1 MNRIARIAAA
11 LSLVSFSAIAAEEPA
26 EPPKTNLAPPIV
38 AVRAEMNQVVDRILV
53 NGLIAAEEEILVQ
66 PQVEGLAI
74 DELLADVGDTVK
86 KGDVLARLSDDQL
99 ILQKSQLA
107 ANKAKAEAALAQLEA
122 QKVEVEANTN
132 ELEKTAQRAKQLAAK
147 GTYSTVQ
154 ADQAEAQ
161 AVAGRAKVR
170 SVEES
175 IKVGQ
180 ADIDVVEAQ
189 IKDIDLKLARTEVK
203 APADGVITAR
213 AAKVGTIASASAGA
227 MFTMIRDGKLEL
239 KADVSETDILRIEP
253 GMKADIQVS
262 GLKDSRTGTVRL
274 VEPTLSTTSRL
285 GTVRIDFDNSDR
297 LKAGL
302 FAEAEII
309 AEKREGV
316 TVPVTSVSL
325 SRDGDSVLL
334 ITDGQ
339 THRTEVETG
348 IRDGDRI
355 EITKG
360 LSAGD
365 LIVAKAGAFV
375 RDGDRIKPVVEDDP
389 ETTAAIAD

>member
-1 MNRIARIAAA
+1 MTRIAILAA
-11 LSLVSFSAIAAEEPA
+11 LFSLAAFPTLAADEQTEP
-26 EPPKTNLAPPIV
+26 TQSNLAPSII
-38 AVRAEMNQVVDRILV
+38 AVRAESGTMTDRILV

-74 DELLADVGDTVK
+74 DELLVDVGDTVT
-86 KGDVLARLSDDQL
+86 KGEVLARLSDDQL
-99 ILQKSQLA
+99 VLQKSQLV

-122 QKVEVEANTN
+122 QKVEVEANTT
-132 ELEKTAQRAKQLAAK
+132 ELEKTARRAEQLAK
-147 GTYSTVQ
+147 NGTYSTVQ

-189 IKDIDLKLARTEVK
+189 IKDIDLRLARTEVK

-239 KADVSETDILRIEP
+239 RADVSETDILRIEP
-253 GMKADIQVS
+253 GMPAEIDVS
-262 GLKDSRTGTVRL
+262 GLREPREGSVRL
-274 VEPTLSTTSRL
+274 VEPTLSATSRL
-285 GTVRIDFDNSDR
+285 GIVRIDFDDSDG
-297 LKAGL
+297 LKSGL

-309 AEKREGV
+309 AEEREGV
-316 TVPVTSVSL
+316 TVPITSVSL
-325 SRDGDSVLL
+325 SRDGATVLL
-334 ITDGQ
+334 LSDGQ
-339 THRTEVETG
+339 ARRTEVETG

-375 RDGDRIKPVVEDDP
+375 RDGDRVNPVVSDDP

>member
-1 MNRIARIAAA
+1 MTRIAILAA
-11 LSLVSFSAIAAEEPA
+11 LFSLAAFPTLAADEQTEP
-26 EPPKTNLAPPIV
+26 TQSNLAPSII
-38 AVRAEMNQVVDRILV
+38 AVRAESGTMTDRILV

-74 DELLADVGDTVK
+74 DELLVDVGATGT
-86 KGDVLARLSDDQL
+86 KGVGRAPLSDDQL
-99 ILQKSQLA
+99 VLQKSQLV

-122 QKVEVEANTN
+122 QKVEVEANTT
-132 ELEKTAQRAKQLAAK
+132 ELEKTARRAEQLAK
-147 GTYSTVQ
+147 NGTYSTVQ

-189 IKDIDLKLARTEVK
+189 IKDIDLRLARTEVK

-239 KADVSETDILRIEP
+239 RADVSETDILRIEP
-253 GMKADIQVS
+253 GMPAEIDVS
-262 GLKDSRTGTVRL
+262 GLREPREGSVRL
-274 VEPTLSTTSRL
+274 VEPTLRATPRL
-285 GTVRIDFDNSDR
+285 GNVRIAFDDSDG
-297 LKAGL
+297 LKSGL

-309 AEKREGV
+309 AEEREGV
-316 TVPVTSVSL
+316 TVPITSVSL
-325 SRDGDSVLL
+325 SRDGATVLL
-334 ITDGQ
+334 LSDGQ
-339 THRTEVETG
+339 ARRTEVETG

-375 RDGDRIKPVVEDDP
+375 RDGDRVNPVVSDDP

>member
-1 MNRIARIAAA
+1 MNRIAPLAIAFSLSVFPA
-11 LSLVSFSAIAAEEPA
+11 LAAEEPA
-26 EPPKTNLAPPIV
+26 EPAQTNLAPSII
-38 AVRAEMNQVVDRILV
+38 AVRAESGTMTDRILV

-74 DELLADVGDTVK
+74 DELLVDVGETVK

-99 ILQKSQLA
+99 VLQKSQLI

-122 QKVEVEANTN
+122 QKVEVEANTT
-132 ELEKTAQRAKQLAAK
+132 ELEKTARRAEQLAK
-147 GTYSTVQ
+147 NGTYSTVQ
-154 ADQAEAQ
+154 ADQADAQ

-189 IKDIDLKLARTEVK
+189 IKDIDLRLARTEVK
-203 APADGVITAR
+203 APSDGVITVR

-239 KADVSETDILRIEP
+239 RADVSETDILRIEP
-253 GMKADIQVS
+253 GMPAKIDVS
-262 GLKDSRTGTVRL
+262 GLKEPREGSVRL
-274 VEPTLSTTSRL
+274 VEPTLSATSRL
-285 GTVRIDFDNSDR
+285 GTVRIDFEDSTG
-297 LKAGL
+297 LKSGL

-316 TVPVTSVSL
+316 TVPITSVSL
-325 SRDGDSVLL
+325 SREGASVLL
-334 ITDGQ
+334 LSDGQ
-339 THRTEVETG
+339 ARRTEVETG

-375 RDGDRIKPVVEDDP
+375 RDGDRVNPVVSDDP
-389 ETTAAIAD
+389 ETTAAIAE